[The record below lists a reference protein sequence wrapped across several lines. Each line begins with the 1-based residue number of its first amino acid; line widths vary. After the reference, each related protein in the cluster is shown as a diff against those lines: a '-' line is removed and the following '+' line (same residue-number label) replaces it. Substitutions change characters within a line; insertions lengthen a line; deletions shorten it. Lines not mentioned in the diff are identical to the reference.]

1 LDEYEIEDIDED
13 ELNDFAIERLKYN
26 HSAELDKIQME
37 VDCIL
42 YRKAQI
48 SQYIVNVKNEI
59 QTMDIEN
66 AKL

>member
-1 LDEYEIEDIDED
+1 MDEYEIEDIDED